1 MIDYHR
7 VCDKYAQ
14 PFNLVKIGV
23 AMSYSE
29 QLKWPAS
36 KQR

>member
-23 AMSYSE
+23 GISYGE
-29 QLKWPAS
+29 QLK
-36 KQR
+36 